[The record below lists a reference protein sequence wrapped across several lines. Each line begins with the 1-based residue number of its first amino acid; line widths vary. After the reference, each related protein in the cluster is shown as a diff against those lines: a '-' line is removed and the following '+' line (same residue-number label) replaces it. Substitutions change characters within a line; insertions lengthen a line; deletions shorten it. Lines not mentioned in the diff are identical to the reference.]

1 MTAEQ
6 RNIWIILVLLPILAL
21 AIISSLGHKKAKTPR
36 PQPDLL
42 SPLPDI
48 SPVIRAPLSSGAG
61 TNVLEIQKKRAENP
75 WGRDP
80 FSSDTYRSG
89 QLNSELKL
97 QGISYRQDKVGF
109 AFINNEIVKQGEMI
123 NGYKVE
129 EISKDKVLL
138 KKESQNFYLT
148 FPEE

>member
-6 RNIWIILVLLPILAL
+6 RNIWIILALLPILAFTV
-21 AIISSLGHKKAKTPR
+21 ISNIGGKKAKTIK
-36 PQPDLL
+36 PQPELL
-42 SPLPDI
+42 SSLPGI
-48 SPVIRAPLSSGAG
+48 VPGIKVPAG
-61 TNVLEIQKKRAENP
+61 IETNVLEIQKKRAENT

-80 FSSDTYRSG
+80 FSSDIYKSG

-97 QGISYRQDKVGF
+97 KGISFRQDKIGF

-129 EISKDKVLL
+129 QILKDKVLL
-138 KKESQNFYLT
+138 KKENQSFYLT